1 MNVSKYEA
9 FIKTA
14 ELKSLTRAAEALG
27 YTQSGV
33 THMLNALESELGL
46 ALLQRGRG
54 GVGLTSDGA
63 ELLPYVRAVCDH
75 ERQLQNKVSE
85 LRGLVS
91 GTLRVGTFT
100 SISVQWFPEILKS
113 FRGKHPD
120 IRVEMWNDTDMTI
133 ESLLMQ
139 GTIDCAF
146 VEIPTMNP
154 FTIEWLARDSIFA
167 IVPEGHPLCER
178 ESVSKEDLELY
189 PFIWESESSAN
200 AESWSRK
207 FAPKRKPEMSTTDD
221 YAIMAMVE
229 SGLGVSVLPELVMQ
243 HTDRRIVKKEL
254 EPREYRDLGIAVNIG
269 QKPSAAASAFIEH
282 AKLCVQKNAAN
293 G

>member
-14 ELKSLTRAAEALG
+14 ELHSLTRAAETLG

-33 THMLNALESELGL
+33 THMLNALESELGVT
-46 ALLQRGRG
+46 LLQRGRG

-75 ERQLQNKVSE
+75 ERRLQNKVSE

-100 SISVQWFPEILKS
+100 SISVQWFPGILKS
-113 FRGKHPD
+113 FRGKYPD
-120 IRVEMWNDTDMTI
+120 IRVEMWNDTDLAI
-133 ESLLMQ
+133 ENLLLQ

-146 VEIPTMNP
+146 VEIPTTNP
-154 FTIEWLARDSIFA
+154 FTIEWLARDPIYA
-167 IVPEGHPLCER
+167 IVPQGHPLCER
-178 ESVSKEDLELY
+178 EMVSKEDLELY
-189 PFIWESESSAN
+189 PFIWEAETEAD
-200 AESWSRK
+200 AESWSRR

-229 SGLGVSVLPELVMQ
+229 NGLGVSVLPQLVMK
-243 HTDRRIVKKEL
+243 HSDRRIVKKEL
-254 EPREYRDLGIAVNIG
+254 EPRAFRDLGIAVNIG

-282 AKLCVQKNAAN
+282 AKLWVQKED
-293 G
+293 